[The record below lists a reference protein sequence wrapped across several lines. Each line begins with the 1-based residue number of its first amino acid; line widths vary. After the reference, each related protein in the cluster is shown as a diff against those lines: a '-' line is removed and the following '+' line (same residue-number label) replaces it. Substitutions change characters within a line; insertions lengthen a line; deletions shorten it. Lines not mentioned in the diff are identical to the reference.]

1 MMQFVL
7 GSTTLPQT
15 IIYMDKFLSSA
26 FIFLRSNRTKFSTFS
41 ILIQTKL
48 FFFR

>member
-15 IIYMDKFLSSA
+15 IYMGKFLSSA
-26 FIFLRSNRTKFSTFS
+26 FILGS
-41 ILIQTKL
+41 QTGPNEVL
-48 FFFR
+48 LVF

>member
-15 IIYMDKFLSSA
+15 IYMDKFLSSA
-26 FIFLRSNRTKFSTFS
+26 FILDS
-41 ILIQTKL
+41 QTGPN
-48 FFFR
+48 